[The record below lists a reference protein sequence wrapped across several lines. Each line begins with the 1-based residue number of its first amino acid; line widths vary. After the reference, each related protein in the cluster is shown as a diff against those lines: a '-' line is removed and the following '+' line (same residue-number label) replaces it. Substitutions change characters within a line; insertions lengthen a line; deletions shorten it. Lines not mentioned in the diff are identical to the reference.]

1 MARISEQSI
10 DQVRQAAD
18 IVDVISKYVE
28 LKQKGKHFWG
38 LCPFHSDTRATNFCV
53 TPDMGIYKCYA
64 CGAGGNCFTFIR
76 EQENLEF
83 VDAVKHLAENYN
95 ITLDIKG
102 GDSKKFADTKSQI
115 IAIHQ
120 IATDYY
126 KEILFSDV
134 GKDALNYLL
143 KERELKKSLID
154 EFHVGFSP
162 DSYDDL
168 LKLLRSE
175 SFSSEAMKLSGL
187 FIQSEKGYYNRFR
200 SRIMFPIHD
209 YRGNVIAFNGRI
221 FNSDHPSKYVNSPE
235 TPIYNKSN
243 VFYGIF
249 QNSKH
254 IRETKKIV
262 LVEGQT
268 DLIQLTQAGVNYCL
282 AVSGTA
288 FTNGHVN
295 ILKRY
300 TNNIYIAFD
309 GDDAGK
315 KAALKCG
322 YTLSE
327 NAIEPKIIT
336 LEDGFDPDDWIRKY
350 GLDTFNQRLSES
362 KGVINT
368 HYNFFSNLNAH
379 GSLSANEFIQ
389 ECLNEIINIKDPII
403 REIMIKEVS
412 ELTSIDQ
419 KNILQVLNDKESRK
433 TNYQNQNN
441 ENEVENKPTIKS
453 NLPEKLYD
461 DFIRLCFSKD
471 KKIREFIFTNMN
483 ENWLL
488 SNHHKTIYEST
499 YIHLKGESEPAV
511 NVIIDQIENKET
523 KNKLIELTFDLDKI
537 EPNHLMVVDC
547 IIRLEQHILKNSLTE
562 LRNKLKSSDDDF
574 DDNVLEQ
581 LNSLEK
587 QISQLKNKYNE
598 Q

>member
-18 IVDVISKYVE
+18 IVDVISKYVD

-53 TPDMGIYKCYA
+53 TPDMQIYKCYA
-64 CGAGGNCFTFIR
+64 CGVGGNCFTFIR

-83 VDAVKHLAENYN
+83 VDAVKHLAQNYN

-102 GDSKKFADTKSQI
+102 GDSKKFSDTKSQI

-120 IATDYY
+120 LASNYY
-126 KEILFSDV
+126 QEILLSDV
-134 GKDALNYLL
+134 GKDALNYLVN
-143 KERELKKSLID
+143 ERELTQSAIS
-154 EFHVGFSP
+154 EFNIGFSP

-168 LKLLRSE
+168 LKILRDE

-235 TPIYNKSN
+235 TPIYSKSN

-249 QNSKH
+249 QNNKH
-254 IRETKKIV
+254 IRESKKIV

-268 DLIQLTQAGVNYCL
+268 DLIQLSQAGVNYCL

-309 GDDAGK
+309 GDEAGR

-322 YTLSE
+322 YILSE
-327 NAIEPKIIT
+327 NSIEPKIIT
-336 LEDGFDPDDWIRKY
+336 LEDGFDPDDWIKKH
-350 GLDTFNQRLSES
+350 GPNVFNQKLSES

-368 HYNFFSNLNAH
+368 HYNFFSNLNPH
-379 GSLSANEFIQ
+379 GSLSTNEFIQ
-389 ECLNEIINIKDPII
+389 ECLNEIINVKDPII
-403 REIMIKEVS
+403 REIMVKEIS

-419 KNILQVLNDKESRK
+419 KNILQVLNEKQLRK
-433 TNYQNQNN
+433 NNYQKQDT
-441 ENEVENKPTIKS
+441 EEITETKPIIKN

-471 KKIREFIFTNMN
+471 KKIREFIFTYMN
-483 ENWLL
+483 DNWLL
-488 SNHHKTIYEST
+488 SKEHKKIYDSI

-511 NVIIDQIENKET
+511 NVIIDQIDNKQT
-523 KNKLIELTFDLDKI
+523 KDKLIELTFDLEKFK
-537 EPNHLMVVDC
+537 PNYSMAIDC
-547 IIRLEQHILKNSLTE
+547 ISRFEQHILKSSLTE
-562 LRNKLKSSDDDF
+562 LRNKLKNSDENF
-574 DDNVLEQ
+574 DNNILEQ
-581 LNSLEK
+581 LNSIEK
-587 QISQLKNKYNE
+587 KISKVKNKYND
-598 Q
+598 